1 MGRAAD
7 IPPSPNWSV
16 VRMDEFLRDVR
27 FALRAIT
34 KAPGFTAVAVATIAL
49 GIGVNAS
56 IFSLVNAILLR
67 PLPVES
73 PDELVDVYAHET
85 TDDAHNSTSYP
96 DFVDFRDQT
105 ETLSGMMAFTNFF
118 ANLSVDGSSE
128 LVVGEIVSEDYFSV
142 LGVGAALGRAFTS
155 EEFSGPGAGPSA
167 VLSHAF
173 WQNRFGADPGV
184 VGRAIRINGNV
195 YNVVGVAPSD
205 FGGMAPAMTVQMWL
219 PLSMVDDVEPLGS
232 NWVTGPQ
239 TEASILD
246 RRARRFLW
254 VKGRM
259 NEGIE
264 VEQVRAEMSG
274 IAARL
279 AQRYPET
286 NERVRV
292 KVLATNDVALNPDFD
307 RRLAPV
313 SLVLLGAVGLV
324 LPVACANL
332 ANMMLAR
339 GASRRR
345 EMAIRTAIGAGRGR
359 IIRQLV
365 TESMLLALLGGAV
378 ALGLSYW
385 LAGVIAA
392 VRPPLPIDIGLD
404 ISPDWRVGVFTFAAA
419 VVTGLIFGLAPAA
432 RASRPDL
439 VPALKDAGD
448 GAATRGLEL
457 RDVLVVAQVA
467 VSVVLLVGGA
477 LMARSLGAANDVD
490 LGYDARR
497 TAYFGLAMEMNG
509 YDGEQSEIFFQNVRE
524 RLEALPEVEGV
535 TNVSRVPLSLNNN
548 GFGLFIDGH
557 QTSADDTPYRLDGA
571 YVDES
576 YFDVLGLELVAGRGI
591 ETADRDENLRVAVV
605 TEAMAARY
613 WPGESGVG
621 QSFRTSWDGEPWR
634 IVGVVQDYRVDTP
647 GESPKDYIHLPSRR
661 NTAYGNLLVRTRTDV
676 APLLPALEREFRALD
691 PDLVF
696 VETGALWSLA
706 EVRLFP
712 IRAGA
717 WLIAAFGLLAVVLA
731 AVGLYGVIGYSVSRR
746 IREIGIRK
754 ALGARTNEVVGM
766 VLARGMVLVGV
777 GALLG
782 IVLAAVAARALTSA
796 LYVPALDPVSFG
808 LAVVLL
814 AVVGLLAHWI
824 PARRAAGVEP
834 TEALR
839 AQ

>member
-1 MGRAAD
+1 
-7 IPPSPNWSV
+7 
-16 VRMDEFLRDVR
+16 MDEFFRDIR
-27 FALRAIT
+27 FALRGVRN
-34 KAPGFTAVAVATIAL
+34 APGFTAVAVATIAL

-56 IFSLVNAILLR
+56 IFSLVNAVLLR

-73 PDELVDVYAHET
+73 PGELIDLYAHQT
-85 TDDAHNSTSYP
+85 TDDAHNSNSYP
-96 DFVDFRDQT
+96 NFLDFRDRT

-142 LGVGAALGRAFTS
+142 LGVPAAYGRTFTS
-155 EEFSGPGAGPSA
+155 EEFAGPGAGPSA

-173 WQNRFGADPGV
+173 WQNRFGGDAGV
-184 VGRAIRINGNV
+184 VGRTVRLNGNV
-195 YNVVGVAPSD
+195 YTVVGVAPRT
-205 FGGMAPAMTVQMWL
+205 FGGMAPAMTVQMWV

-239 TEASILD
+239 REASTLD
-246 RRARRFLW
+246 RRARHFLW

-259 NEGIE
+259 REGME
-264 VEQVRAEMSG
+264 VDQVRAEMTG

-279 AQRYPET
+279 AEQYPEA

-307 RRLAPV
+307 RTLAPV

-324 LPVACANL
+324 LLVACANL

-345 EMAIRTAIGAGRGR
+345 EVAIRTAMGAGRGR

-378 ALGLSYW
+378 ALALSYW

-392 VRPPLPIDIGLD
+392 VRPPLPIEIGLD

-419 VVTGLIFGLAPAA
+419 VATGLVFGLVPAA
-432 RASRPDL
+432 RAARPDL

-448 GAATRGLEL
+448 GAATRTGRLEL
-457 RDVLVVAQVA
+457 RDVLVIAQVA

-497 TAYFGLAMEMNG
+497 TAYFGLAMDMNG
-509 YDGEQSEIFFQNVRE
+509 YDGEQSAIFFQSVRE
-524 RLEALPEVEGV
+524 RLEASPDVEAV

-557 QTSADDTPYRLDGA
+557 QSSADDTPYRMDGA
-571 YVDES
+571 YVDEH
-576 YFDVLGLELVAGRGI
+576 YIDALGLNLVSGRGI
-591 ETADRDENLRVAVV
+591 EAADRNENLRVAVV
-605 TEAMAARY
+605 TEAMAGRY
-613 WPGESGVG
+613 WPGENAVG
-621 QSFRTSWDGEPWR
+621 QSFRTSWDGEPWQ
-634 IVGVVQDYRVDTP
+634 IVGVVEDYRVDTP
-647 GESPKDYIHLPSRR
+647 GESPKDYIHLPLGR
-661 NTAYGNLLVRTRTDV
+661 NSAYGNLLVRTRTDAMV
-676 APLLPALEREFRALD
+676 LLPSLEREFRALD

-696 VETGALWSLA
+696 VETGSLWSLA

-712 IRAGA
+712 VRAGA
-717 WLIAAFGLLAVVLA
+717 WLIGAFGLLAVVLA

-766 VLARGMVLVGV
+766 VVGRGMLLVGV
-777 GALLG
+777 GGAVG
-782 IVLAAVAARALTSA
+782 IALAALAARALTSA

-808 LAVVLL
+808 LALALL
-814 AVVGLLAHWI
+814 TVVGLLAHWI
-824 PARRAAGVEP
+824 PARRASGIDP

>member
-1 MGRAAD
+1 
-7 IPPSPNWSV
+7 
-16 VRMDEFLRDVR
+16 MDEFIRDVR
-27 FALRAIT
+27 FALRGIR

-56 IFSLVNAILLR
+56 IFSLVNATLLR

-73 PDELVDVYAHET
+73 PGELVDVYAHQT
-85 TDDAHNSTSYP
+85 TDDAHNSSSYP
-96 DFVDFRDQT
+96 NFVDFRDQA

-128 LVVGEIVSEDYFSV
+128 IVVGEIVSEDYFSV
-142 LGVGAALGRAFTS
+142 LGVPAALGRTFTS
-155 EEFSGPGAGPSA
+155 EEFAGLGAGPSA

-173 WQNRFGADPGV
+173 WANRFGADPGV
-184 VGRAIRINGNV
+184 LGRAIRINGSV
-195 YNVVGVAPSD
+195 YTVVGVAPRT

-239 TEASILD
+239 AEESVLD
-246 RRARRFLW
+246 RRARHFLW
-254 VKGRM
+254 VKGRIK
-259 NEGIE
+259 EGIE
-264 VEQVRAEMSG
+264 VERVRAEMTG

-279 AQRYPET
+279 AQQYPEA

-307 RRLAPV
+307 RTLAPV

-324 LPVACANL
+324 LLVACANL

-365 TESMLLALLGGAV
+365 TESMLLALLGGVV

-392 VRPPLPIDIGLD
+392 VRPPLPIEIGLD

-419 VVTGLIFGLAPAA
+419 VVTGLVFGLVPAA

-448 GAATRGLEL
+448 GAATRAGRLEL
-457 RDVLVVAQVA
+457 RDILVIAQVA

-477 LMARSLGAANDVD
+477 LMARSLGAASGVD

-509 YDGEQSEIFFQNVRE
+509 YDGEQAEIFFQGMQE

-535 TNVSRVPLSLNNN
+535 ANVSRVPLSLNNN
-548 GFGLFIDGH
+548 GFGLFLDGH
-557 QTSADDTPYRLDGA
+557 QASADDTPYRMDGA
-571 YVDES
+571 YVDEG
-576 YFDVLGLELVAGRGI
+576 YFDVLGLEIVAGRGI

-605 TEAMAARY
+605 TEAMARRY
-613 WPGESGVG
+613 WPDRNGVG
-621 QSFRTSWDGEPWR
+621 QSFRTSWEGEPWQ
-634 IVGVVQDYRVDTP
+634 IVGVVEDYRVDTP
-647 GESPKDYIHLPSRR
+647 GESPKDYIHLPLGR
-661 NTAYGNLLVRTRTDV
+661 NSGYGNLLVGTRTD
-676 APLLPALEREFRALD
+676 ATPLLPALEREFRALD

-696 VETGALWSLA
+696 VETGTLWTLA

-712 IRAGA
+712 VRAGA
-717 WLIAAFGLLAVVLA
+717 WLIGAFGLLAVLLA
-731 AVGLYGVIGYSVSRR
+731 AVGLYGVVGYSVSRR

-754 ALGARTNEVVGM
+754 ALGAQSNEVVGM
-766 VLARGMVLVGV
+766 VVARGMVLVGGGAVV
-777 GALLG
+777 G
-782 IVLAAVAARALTSA
+782 IILAALAARALTSA
-796 LYVPALDPVSFG
+796 LYVPALDPLSFG
-808 LAVVLL
+808 LALVLL
-814 AVVGLLAHWI
+814 VLVGLLAHWI
-824 PARRAAGVEP
+824 PARRAAGIDP

-839 AQ
+839 RQ

>member
-1 MGRAAD
+1 
-7 IPPSPNWSV
+7 
-16 VRMDEFLRDVR
+16 
-27 FALRAIT
+27 
-34 KAPGFTAVAVATIAL
+34 
-49 GIGVNAS
+49 
-56 IFSLVNAILLR
+56 
-67 PLPVES
+67 
-73 PDELVDVYAHET
+73 
-85 TDDAHNSTSYP
+85 
-96 DFVDFRDQT
+96 
-105 ETLSGMMAFTNFF
+105 
-118 ANLSVDGSSE
+118 
-128 LVVGEIVSEDYFSV
+128 
-142 LGVGAALGRAFTS
+142 
-155 EEFSGPGAGPSA
+155 
-167 VLSHAF
+167 
-173 WQNRFGADPGV
+173 
-184 VGRAIRINGNV
+184 
-195 YNVVGVAPSD
+195 
-205 FGGMAPAMTVQMWL
+205 
-219 PLSMVDDVEPLGS
+219 
-232 NWVTGPQ
+232 
-239 TEASILD
+239 
-246 RRARRFLW
+246 
-254 VKGRM
+254 
-259 NEGIE
+259 
-264 VEQVRAEMSG
+264 
-274 IAARL
+274 
-279 AQRYPET
+279 
-286 NERVRV
+286 
-292 KVLATNDVALNPDFD
+292 
-307 RRLAPV
+307 
-313 SLVLLGAVGLV
+313 
-324 LPVACANL
+324 
-332 ANMMLAR
+332 
-339 GASRRR
+339 
-345 EMAIRTAIGAGRGR
+345 MAIRTAIGAGRGR